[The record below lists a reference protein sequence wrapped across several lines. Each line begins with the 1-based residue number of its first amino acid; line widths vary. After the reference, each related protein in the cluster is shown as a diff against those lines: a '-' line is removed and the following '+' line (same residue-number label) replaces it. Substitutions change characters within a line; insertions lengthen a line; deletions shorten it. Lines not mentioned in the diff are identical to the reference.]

1 MASLGNANS
10 NKAAHASITIEATG
24 TISTSIDC
32 RGRQAVAFIVP
43 AMTGTSLAVHASVD
57 DTNFYAVSYN
67 GVAVTVTASATAT
80 FQAIPS
86 SVLAGAEFIRLVSNG
101 AEAARRSITVI
112 GLQLVD

>member
-10 NKAAHASITIEATG
+10 NKAAHADVTIEANG
-24 TISTSIDC
+24 TTSNSIDC

-43 AMTGTSLAVHASVD
+43 AMTGTDLAIQASVD

-67 GVAVTVTASATAT
+67 GVAMTITASASAS

-86 SVLAGAEFIRLVSNG
+86 SVLAGAEFIRLVSNDTEV
-101 AEAARRSITVI
+101 AKRSITVI